1 MTLREWMIH
10 NHVTQ
15 RDMAKRLGTSQQNI
29 LRWVAEVTPSLEM
42 IKLISEVTGGAVS
55 YEDFIIQNKYEGDKR
70 LYEAGLVDYGVVQR
84 WKIKPDA

>member
-1 MTLREWMIH
+1 MTLREWMTH

-42 IKLISEVTGGAVS
+42 IKLIKEVTGGAVD
-55 YEDFIIQNKYEGDKR
+55 YEDFILENKHKGDVR
-70 LYEAGLVDYGVVQR
+70 LYNAGLVDRAVVDR
-84 WKIKPDA
+84 WKIKPDD

>member
-42 IKLISEVTGGAVS
+42 IKLISEVTDGAVS
-55 YEDFIIQNKYEGDKR
+55 YEDFILVNKHKGDVR
-70 LYEAGLVDYGVVQR
+70 LFNAGLVDRAVVER
-84 WKIKPDA
+84 WKIEPDD